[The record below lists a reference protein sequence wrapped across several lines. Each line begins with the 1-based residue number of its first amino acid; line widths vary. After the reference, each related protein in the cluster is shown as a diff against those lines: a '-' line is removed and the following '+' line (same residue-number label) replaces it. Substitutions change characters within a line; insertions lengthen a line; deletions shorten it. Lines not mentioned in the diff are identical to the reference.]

1 MERGIVKLQGRVRAV
16 ALGCAVL
23 VAVSVVAFA
32 GVGAGTSAR
41 VPVEAETRC
50 GWFDNPTPA
59 NASLHDREGEW
70 IIGVQGGHQAEGD
83 WPEFGP
89 KQWVETNGHYGY
101 GCACMKVEVDRET
114 HHVLRIESARARPL
128 SACRRDRALKRWGF
142 K

>member
-1 MERGIVKLQGRVRAV
+1 MEKGFVKLQVRVRAV
-16 ALGCAVL
+16 TFGCAVL
-23 VAVSVVAFA
+23 VALSLVAFA
-32 GVGAGTSAR
+32 GAR
-41 VPVEAETRC
+41 PRALAPVAVRAETRC

-83 WPEFGP
+83 WPSFGP

-101 GCACMKVEVDRET
+101 GCACMKLEVDRAT
-114 HHVLRIESARARPL
+114 NHVLKIESARARPL

>member
-1 MERGIVKLQGRVRAV
+1 MRLVKLRAP
-16 ALGCAVL
+16 AAGCLLFVGVTL
-23 VAVSVVAFA
+23 VAFA
-32 GVGAGTSAR
+32 GAKSGTHGADASAR
-41 VPVEAETRC
+41 AETRC

-70 IIGVQGGHQAEGD
+70 VIGVQGGHQAEGD

-101 GCACMKVEVDRET
+101 GCACMRLRVNRET
-114 HHVLRIESARARPL
+114 HEVLAIESARARPL